1 MMAFDIATVFDLILL
16 AALVAMM
23 VYLVR
28 LNRRLT
34 DLRHGREEM
43 GAVVRDFT
51 AATARAE
58 RGLAALKEVAA
69 VAGAALQEEIDHA
82 RSLRDELAF
91 LAEKAETTAERLARV
106 PSNAREAKQPG
117 AAAPVSDDTRIEEV
131 GTDTSAKAD
140 VRRALASV
148 R

>member
-1 MMAFDIATVFDLILL
+1 MAFNIATVFDLILL
-16 AALVAMM
+16 AALVATM

-34 DLRHGREEM
+34 DLRQGREEM

-51 AATARAE
+51 AATVRAE
-58 RGLAALKEVAA
+58 RGLAALKEVATL
-69 VAGAALQEEIDHA
+69 AGAALQEEIDRA

-91 LAEKAETTAERLARV
+91 LAEKAETTAERLTRG
-106 PSNAREAKQPG
+106 PGNAREAKQPG

-131 GTDTSAKAD
+131 GSDTAAKAD